1 MPKTDIDRGTR
12 VPTRCVCR
20 PTALKV
26 NKALVQDEYDELIS
40 KKRSE
45 IEASF
50 ESTMSE
56 L

>member
-1 MPKTDIDRGTR
+1 MFLLG
-12 VPTRCVCR
+12 VSVAQ
-20 PTALKV
+20 TALKAT
-26 NKALVQDEYDELIS
+26 KASVGDEYDELIS